1 SDKIKEMTIKENFK
15 NLMGIFIEASIVF
28 KDPHRSPSHTVAYF
42 DRVQMKAFGFY
53 TNSEERRK
61 PLLLAWNYFFMFQM
75 MMNMASF
82 TYGLFESLDD
92 IVLLGRDLA
101 FIIAI
106 FFEIFKMIHF
116 SVHVDEIDKL
126 INGLE
131 RCYRWETKGPVR
143 NEVLS
148 IKRWHLL
155 LPAAVMGSW
164 LFLVISFT
172 FIMLSTPFWVES
184 QKLPFHVA
192 YPFDLHNPSK
202 HPIAH
207 ALIFASQGCIT
218 FYSLIWIVLA
228 DVLAGSIFF
237 ELTSDLK
244 ILCLELRFM
253 NQYCGSDDVMLDK
266 EVNRLALFHQQII
279 CLVDR
284 ANQVF
289 NGALTMQLVVNFLL
303 ISLAGFEAMVS
314 RHDSEVVAE
323 YMVLI
328 VMALGHLSCWSKFGD
343 FLSQESMEVA
353 VAAYEAYDPT
363 RGNKSVHQRL
373 GLIILRAQKP
383 LAIASRFL
391 PPFNLVNNLAV
402 SKNLYTNSLK

>member
-1 SDKIKEMTIKENFK
+1 M
-15 NLMGIFIEASIVF
+15 
-28 KDPHRSPSHTVAYF
+28 
-42 DRVQMKAFGFY
+42 
-53 TNSEERRK
+53 
-61 PLLLAWNYFFMFQM
+61 
-75 MMNMASF
+75 
-82 TYGLFESLDD
+82 
-92 IVLLGRDLA
+92 
-101 FIIAI
+101 
-106 FFEIFKMIHF
+106 FKMIHF
-116 SVHVDEIDKL
+116 WINADKIDQ
-126 INGLE
+126 IIDDLE
-131 RCYRWETKGPVR
+131 KFYRWETKSPVQK
-143 NEVLS
+143 EILS
-148 IKRWHLL
+148 IKRWHFLV
-155 LPAAVMGSW
+155 PAALMGTW
-164 LFLVISFT
+164 LFLVTSFNL
-172 FIMLSTPFWVES
+172 IMVSTPFWVES

-192 YPFDLHNPSK
+192 YPFELHNPSK
-202 HPIAH
+202 HPITH
-207 ALIFASQGCIT
+207 ALVFISQGYIT
-218 FYSLIWIVLA
+218 IYSLIWIVFGEFLS
-228 DVLAGSIFF
+228 GSIYV
-237 ELTSDLK
+237 ELTSSLK
-244 ILCLELRFM
+244 VLCIELRSLHL
-253 NQYCGSDDVMLDK
+253 YCGSSNVLFDR

-402 SKNLYTNSLK
+402 LNQCYRIFTFLMQTME